1 MNKMILEILPN
12 VIFRRIKKI
21 MPSSIR
27 MYFFWSLRHDFY
39 LPPQAFGCNKK
50 NYAKQKK
57 YTFSKSI
64 KFSILVPIYNTPK
77 KFLMEMIGSVL
88 FQTYENWELC
98 LADGSDSEHKYVEQI
113 CTEISSKDN
122 RIKYKKLEKNNG
134 ISENTNACISMASGD
149 YISLFDHDD
158 LLHPCA
164 LFETMRAICEKN
176 ADFVYTDELIFR
188 SPKLHNIKSTNFK
201 PDFAP
206 DYFHS
211 TNYLCHFSSF
221 KKSLLNYAGN
231 FDAKTDGSQDFD
243 LFLRL
248 SEHTNKIIHIPK
260 CLYFWRASSS
270 STANGIQSKTYAINA
285 GKVAL
290 ENHFKR
296 SHIEAAV
303 TVYNDV
309 LYKIDYSII
318 NNPLVSII
326 LINDKESD
334 LEACISSIKNSTTY
348 GNYELIIINTMDS
361 IPINSYPAKT
371 NKITQITLKEKNNYS
386 EIYNLGYKKSTGEYI
401 VFLKGNIQILSQNW
415 IEEMLM
421 YAQFKDVG
429 AVGSKI
435 YNMDRKLENTGTILG
450 IKHFYGYAHNNLN
463 NYGFRLSTV
472 QNCSAIKADCMML
485 SREIFSELNLFDTD
499 YHFSMFDIDLCLRL
513 KKQNYRIIWTP
524 HAELL
529 YTNTSNSKINKH
541 DKKVFIKKWKT
552 EIDKPDPF
560 YNQNL
565 TNKMGKF
572 CISGNIFTDAECPV
586 I

>member
-1 MNKMILEILPN
+1 MDKITLQILLN
-12 VIFRRIKKI
+12 AIFRRIKKI
-21 MPSSIR
+21 MPSSIK

-39 LPPQAFGCNKK
+39 LPPQAFGCKK
-50 NYAKQKK
+50 KSYYLQKK
-57 YTFSKSI
+57 YSFPKSI
-64 KFSILVPIYNTPK
+64 KFSILVPLYNTPK
-77 KFLMEMIGSVL
+77 QFLMEMIGSVL

-113 CTEISSKDN
+113 CKEISSKDN
-122 RIKYKKLEKNNG
+122 RIKYKKLENNNG
-134 ISENTNACISMASGD
+134 ISENTNACIDMSTGD

-176 ADFVYTDELIFR
+176 ADFVYTDELIFNN
-188 SPKLHNIKSTNFK
+188 SKLHNIKSTNFK
-201 PDFAP
+201 PDFSP

-221 KKSLLNYAGN
+221 KKSLLKYAGYLN
-231 FDAKTDGSQDFD
+231 EKTDGSQDFD

-248 SEHTNKIIHIPK
+248 SEHTNKIVHIPK

-285 GKVAL
+285 GKIAL

-296 SHIEAAV
+296 SFIDATV
-303 TVYNDV
+303 SVYNNV
-309 LYKIDYSII
+309 LYKIDYSIT

-326 LINDKESD
+326 LINDEEAD
-334 LEACISSIKNSTTY
+334 LGTCISSIKNTTSY
-348 GNYELIIINTMDS
+348 GNYEIIVINTINS
-361 IPINSYPAKT
+361 IPLNSYSIKT
-371 NKITQITLKEKNNYS
+371 DKITQITLKEKYNYS
-386 EIYNLGYKKSTGEYI
+386 EIYNLGYKKSKGEYI
-401 VFLKGNIQILSQNW
+401 IFLKSNIKILSQNW

-429 AVGSKI
+429 AVGAKI
-435 YNMDRKLENTGTILG
+435 NNIDKKLKNTGIILG

-463 NYGFRLSTV
+463 DYGFRLSTV
-472 QNCSAIKADCMML
+472 QNYSAIKADCMMI
-485 SREIFSELNLFDTD
+485 SKETFSKSNLFDSG

-513 KKQNYRIIWTP
+513 KKENYRIVWTP
-524 HAELL
+524 HTELV
-529 YTNTSNSKINKH
+529 YTNTSNRKINKD
-541 DKKVFIKKWKT
+541 DKKLFIKKWKT
-552 EIDKPDPF
+552 EIDKPDPY

-565 TNKMGKF
+565 TNKMEKF
-572 CISGNIFTDAECPV
+572 YISSNIFTNAECPL